1 MLSHLT
7 EPGEESKQLKVC
19 FARSFDKLT
28 LTAPIEES
36 SFRLEPAGSSPVAQ
50 CPPASGREKSIKTDF
65 SATLHSARNDDP
77 VKEYIICLKEYNYH
91 L

>member
-36 SFRLEPAGSSPVAQ
+36 SFRLEPAGSSPVAE
-50 CPPASGREKSIKTDF
+50 CPPASGRPARTGGEKSIETDLA
-65 SATLHSARNDDP
+65 SLSLRVLDYVALRS
-77 VKEYIICLKEYNYH
+77 K
-91 L
+91 